1 MKEKAIFRPYTQEA
15 CSLRRSVP
23 GDSLCIDEA
32 RSDGRERVE
41 RVANILLSALVVVRA
56 ESLIVPF

>member
-1 MKEKAIFRPYTQEA
+1 MKEKAIFRPYTQKA